1 MDAEAVLLERM
12 QNGDEGALAELY
24 KSLSG
29 NVYVLALQ
37 LLRSREEA
45 EEVLQDTFLKL
56 YRNPHGFQAER
67 GSARAF
73 VYTVARNTCLSRLRA
88 KRARPH
94 KAEDLDVH
102 DPDASFKAISAHPGM
117 RVEVQQALNQ
127 LEPLDQQLLGEAF
140 LSGYSHGELATR
152 FDMPLGTV
160 KSRVRR
166 ALLSLRQFLLE
177 NA

>member
-1 MDAEAVLLERM
+1 MDAEAVLLKRM

-24 KSLSG
+24 ESLSG
-29 NVYVLALQ
+29 NVYALALQ
-37 LLRSREEA
+37 MLRSREEA

-73 VYTVARNTCLSRLRA
+73 IYTVARNACLSRLRA
-88 KRARPH
+88 KRARPLQ
-94 KAEDLDVH
+94 AEDLDVH

-117 RVEVQQALNQ
+117 RVEVQQALDQ
-127 LEPLDQQLLGEAF
+127 LEPIDQQLLGEAF

-152 FDMPLGTV
+152 FEMPLGTV

-166 ALLSLRQFLLE
+166 ALLSLRQFLE
-177 NA
+177 KA

>member
-1 MDAEAVLLERM
+1 MDAEAVLLERL
-12 QNGDEGALAELY
+12 QKGDERALAELY
-24 KSLSG
+24 EGLSG
-29 NVYVLALQ
+29 NVYALALQ

-56 YRNPHGFQAER
+56 YQNPHGFQAER

-73 VYTVARNTCLSRLRA
+73 VYTVARNACLSRLRA

-94 KAEDLDVH
+94 KADDLDVH
-102 DPDASFKAISAHPGM
+102 DPDTSLGATSSNPSM
-117 RVEVQQALNQ
+117 SVEVRQALEQ
-127 LEPLDQQLLGEAF
+127 LEPVDQHLLGEAF
-140 LSGYSHGELATR
+140 FSGYSHGELAVR

-166 ALLSLRQFLLE
+166 ALLSLQQFLE
-177 NA
+177 KA